1 MEIIKQIIQIVSKE
15 MNISTD
21 DIKSSSRKRNHVIA
35 RCYIAGICD
44 ELRQKNIK
52 ITYKSIGN
60 ELGKRDHT
68 TIMHNIQTHKQD
80 LSNYLYEKK
89 YRQIRD
95 YLFDIIDFNKLI
107 ISVKNV
113 LILEYKNESEFI
125 DKVNK
130 HIDNN
135 NLNINK
141 IAQNEYK

>member
-68 TIMHNIQTHKQD
+68 TIMYNIQIHKQD

-95 YLFDIIDFNKLI
+95 YLFDIILMVV
-107 ISVKNV
+107 S
-113 LILEYKNESEFI
+113 
-125 DKVNK
+125 
-130 HIDNN
+130 
-135 NLNINK
+135 
-141 IAQNEYK
+141 